1 MSHNSSRAILLN
13 KRSNKFLQDDL
24 NPNLLKFCG
33 FLTLPDLAIHDLDE
47 AMTVI
52 NTNVEA
58 SKARLAGS
66 IAAKKLDTAS
76 NRLASGMRLNSGAD
90 DAAGS
95 AVSMKMNAQLMGQK
109 AAIKAASDA
118 LSLLNLQEVAVEQF
132 ANITHRIKELGVQMA
147 NGTYSDADR
156 ALAQLEADQLVTQFQ
171 MVAANTRF
179 NGLEIVNGTS
189 GVTAPYSIQVGPNAS
204 ESFDLAV
211 TPGATLSTMLPGFVD
226 VTTQSNASNTFDTT
240 LSILQTMN
248 EQRAII
254 GAAINRMRT
263 SINNLSSAAV
273 KTEVAVGRIIDADF
287 ALESAKLAKQQ
298 ILSQSSNQML
308 SIANKS
314 KDLLTQLLD

>member
-24 NPNLLKFCG
+24 NPNLLKFLG
-33 FLTLPDLAIHDLDE
+33 FLTLSDLAIHDLDE
-47 AMTVI
+47 TMTVI

-118 LSLLNLQEVAVEQF
+118 LSLLNLQEAAVEQF
-132 ANITHRIKELGVQMA
+132 VNITHRIKELGVQMA

-171 MVAANTRF
+171 MVAANTKF
-179 NGLEIVNGTS
+179 NGLEIVNGTF
-189 GVTAPYSIQVGPNAS
+189 GVTTPYSIQVGPNAS
-204 ESFDLAV
+204 DSFNVAV
-211 TPGATLSTMLPGFVD
+211 TPGATLSARLPADVN
-226 VTTQSNASNTFDTT
+226 VTTQSDSTTTFDTT

-263 SINNLSSAAV
+263 SINNLTSAAV
-273 KTEVAVGRIIDADF
+273 KTEFAVGRIIDADF

-314 KDLLTQLLD
+314 KDLLNQLLE

>member
-1 MSHNSSRAILLN
+1 M
-13 KRSNKFLQDDL
+13 
-24 NPNLLKFCG
+24 
-33 FLTLPDLAIHDLDE
+33 TLPDLAIHYLDE
-47 AMTVI
+47 TMTVI

-118 LSLLNLQEVAVEQF
+118 LSLLNLQEAAVEQF
-132 ANITHRIKELGVQMA
+132 VNITHRIKELGVQMA

-171 MVAANTRF
+171 MVAANTKF
-179 NGLEIVNGTS
+179 NGLEIVNGTF
-189 GVTAPYSIQVGPNAS
+189 GVTTPYSIQVGPNAS
-204 ESFDLAV
+204 DSFNVAV
-211 TPGATLSTMLPGFVD
+211 TPGATLSAWLPADVD
-226 VTTQSNASNTFDTT
+226 VTTQSDATTTFDTT
-240 LSILQTMN
+240 LTILQTMN

-254 GAAINRMRT
+254 GAAINRMKA

-314 KDLLTQLLD
+314 KDLLNQLLE